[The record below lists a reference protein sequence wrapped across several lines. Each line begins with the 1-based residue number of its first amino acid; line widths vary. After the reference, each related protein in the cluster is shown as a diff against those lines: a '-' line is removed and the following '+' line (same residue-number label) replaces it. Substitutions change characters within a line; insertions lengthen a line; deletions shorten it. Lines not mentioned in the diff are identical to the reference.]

1 MIQKVIVILIIV
13 IINGFL
19 VPSPVRAA
27 YIDPN
32 TGGMLFSLL
41 AVIFGALSAVILLLS
56 GKIKMFFSRT
66 KRRLRGSSDDELDEE
81 KTNGDFE

>member
-1 MIQKVIVILIIV
+1 MIRKLSATLLMVMIV
-13 IINGFL
+13 GFM
-19 VPSPVRAA
+19 VPMPASAA

-41 AVIFGALSAVILLLS
+41 AVIFGALSTMILLFS

-66 KRRLRGSSDDELDEE
+66 KRRLRDSSDNKEDEE
-81 KTNGDFE
+81 TTTGDYE

>member
-1 MIQKVIVILIIV
+1 MIRKVSAVLLMVLIV
-13 IINGFL
+13 GFMI
-19 VPSPVRAA
+19 PMPANAA

-41 AVIFGALSAVILLLS
+41 AVIFGALSAMILLLS

-66 KRRLRGSSDDELDEE
+66 KRRLRDSSNIEEDEE
-81 KTNGDFE
+81 TKNGDYE